1 METKRERLIRL
12 LVEEIRIGRFAGS
25 SKLPSERI
33 LSEQM
38 GVTRALLREA
48 LLTMEGMG
56 YIAITSR
63 DGIYI
68 TDNGMRNITHG
79 MNGLSQWPPDMNSD
93 ILEIRVILEVPAA
106 EIAAQNRTDAD
117 VERME
122 ECLKIL
128 AGLDRNDETHYE
140 QGDHWDS
147 MLHETIV
154 RAARNELLIRIYEG
168 LQSLMRDF
176 TQRYRAMLFNNI
188 PGWPEQAFH
197 EHECIVRAIRERQSG
212 PAGEAMRKHLCLAC
226 RLNGLEFSSV
236 PRLSTS
242 VCCKQ

>member
-1 METKRERLIRL
+1 METKRERLIQV
-12 LVEEIRIGRFAGS
+12 LVEEIRIGRFAGC
-25 SKLPSERI
+25 SKLPAERL

-56 YIAITSR
+56 HIAIAGR

-68 TDNGMRNITHG
+68 TDNGMRNVTHG
-79 MNGLSQWPPDMNSD
+79 MNRLSQWPPDMNSD

-140 QGDHWDS
+140 PGDHWDS

-154 RAARNELLIRIYEG
+154 RSTRNELLIRIYEG
-168 LQSLMRDF
+168 LLSLMKDF
-176 TQRYRAMLFNNI
+176 TQRYRAMLFNSI

-197 EHECIVRAIRERQSG
+197 EHERIVRAIREQQSG
-212 PAGEAMRKHLCLAC
+212 PAGEAMREHLCLAG
-226 RLNGLEFSSV
+226 RLNGLELSNI

-242 VCCKQ
+242 ICCQ